1 MNILE
6 LLTRKLR
13 ARPAAGSIAAPPP
26 SVTPEIP
33 STTPPGP
40 PPTMTPNAAL
50 SETSSLTME
59 QAVSMFTRVQEIL
72 GEDNDTLLSLP
83 CKALLQHLPAELRGP
98 AWNAHTFPE
107 AKLDVPRDAVL
118 EQLKKGQIQFPLR
131 EFLPVLPPD
140 WVKAEPSTLVNLDLA
155 MVVEAIPLQWFKA
168 ALPAAHSADSV
179 KHIPDYFKPAAP
191 VVPAPPPPAVV
202 PAPPPPAAVPPV
214 AAAVSAEAAQP
225 PAPPAPAAPP
235 RVLREGEWN
244 GVELGPDA
252 GAHVVDINHA
262 DLQALLSLPGIGPL
276 RAEAILKY
284 RRDHEKFQSIFELA
298 EVPGIGRKLFKQ
310 VTGLTMRR
318 RDRHELLCN
327 LLGLEKTAR
336 PTLAQLAGH
345 LCAMVPVTGCV
356 FSNREGM
363 PLAVA
368 GLTEAEAAPY
378 AAIVPQLF
386 RRARRYLHTLDP
398 QPLHTLVLPL
408 GTKPAVLVEARDFFL
423 ILAIP
428 PNAALDPLLQ
438 RLGGIVRELD
448 WLQGQRAIVAS

>member
-1 MNILE
+1 MNLLE

-13 ARPAAGSIAAPPP
+13 ARPAVSNTAVPLP
-26 SVTPEIP
+26 SVAPETPAP
-33 STTPPGP
+33 TPPIPHPTVP
-40 PPTMTPNAAL
+40 P

-83 CKALLQHLPAELRGP
+83 CKALLQHLPAGLRGP

-140 WVKAEPSTLVNLDLA
+140 WVKAEPATLVNLDLA
-155 MVVEAIPLQWFKA
+155 MVVEAIPVQWFNA

-191 VVPAPPPPAVV
+191 VAPPPP
-202 PAPPPPAAVPPV
+202 PPVTVPPV
-214 AAAVSAEAAQP
+214 AAAVSADAARP

-262 DLQALLSLPGIGPL
+262 DLQALQSLPGIGPL

-298 EVPGIGRKLFKQ
+298 EVPGIGRKLFKH

-345 LCAMVPVTGCV
+345 LCALAPVTGCV

-363 PLAVA
+363 PLATA
-368 GLTEAEAAPY
+368 GLTETEAAPY

-408 GTKPAVLVEARDFFL
+408 GAKPAVLVEARDFFL
-423 ILAIP
+423 ILAAP

-448 WLQGQRAIVAS
+448 WLQGQRAIVAT